1 MTNISLHA
9 DLNLRIL
16 QVTNPLHPH
25 IRPAFNGWGVLYSY
39 YAKIPPFRTY
49 SLTHTSTKSLFFY
62 KKVCKTI
69 VFIIFCYYF
78 RIRNRQKESFYVQQH
93 VYP

>member
-25 IRPAFNGWGVLYSY
+25 RRPAFNGWGVLY
-39 YAKIPPFRTY
+39 
-49 SLTHTSTKSLFFY
+49 
-62 KKVCKTI
+62 
-69 VFIIFCYYF
+69 
-78 RIRNRQKESFYVQQH
+78 
-93 VYP
+93 